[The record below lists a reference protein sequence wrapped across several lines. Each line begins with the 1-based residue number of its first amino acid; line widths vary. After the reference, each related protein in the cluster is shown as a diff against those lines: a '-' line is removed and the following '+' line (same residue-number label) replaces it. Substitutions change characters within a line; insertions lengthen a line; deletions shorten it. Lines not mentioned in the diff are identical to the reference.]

1 MIPFKDRMM
10 YFGGKM
16 IKGKNKNFDY
26 IGVIIKSYLVM
37 ITTMFLNRVYFLI
50 KNTDY
55 IKEQIP
61 INTYVK
67 AFGIGWI
74 YDNAIISYIMI
85 LFILLYFIY
94 VLFLFFEKN
103 RLGKIIW
110 VLVTGVLLVILYLI
124 NVLDVQ
130 YFKEFGFHLNSSV
143 SDYTSNTSE
152 IIGTFFTKEYSP
164 IMNISII
171 IVFVTSNLF
180 LINKFLNKIEKRFDL
195 ITLMKNTLV
204 SLLLITLF
212 VFGTRGSFTS
222 STLNWGKAYFSEHN
236 FTNQLTLNG
245 TFSFSK
251 SYYYKLK
258 KEKKGEIPKK
268 YKLEEAGKIV
278 SENIINPKTDK
289 KISAKNPI
297 LREVNTGKAEKKLN
311 VVLVLME
318 SWSQYGIKSIGGKK
332 ALTPNFDKLSKEG
345 VLFSDFYA
353 SGGRSNRGIASVN
366 ISYPSPLDESV
377 TKDTISSQEK
387 FLSIA
392 NILKERQ
399 YSTHFIYG
407 GDPHF
412 DNMDGFLRI
421 NGIDNIIGTEHFPR
435 KDRTIRWGVPDDK
448 LFDYGIEYMKKLKE
462 PFFVNF
468 FTLSNHPPYDS
479 APDFKMAGDK
489 NDPMYERDR
498 LYMYSDF
505 ALGQFIEK
513 VQKEKFA
520 KDSLFVFVADHGVN
534 LKEFVANDIKGFKI
548 PMLLWSPNKELLET
562 KVIDKVGSQVDIL
575 PTIMGVLGG
584 SYRSASWGQ
593 DLILENKIN
602 YAFISNGDAHGLVY
616 GDNYYYESKME
627 GERLVNKNNMSSV
640 NNESLKKQ
648 LKMLLDGNMDLM
660 YYQREQGIYG
670 TK

>member
-1 MIPFKDRMM
+1 MIKDR
-10 YFGGKM
+10 K
-16 IKGKNKNFDY
+16 KTFDY
-26 IGVIIKSYLVM
+26 IGVIFKTYIIM
-37 ITTMFLNRVYFLI
+37 IVTMFFNRLYFLV
-50 KNTDY
+50 KNRDY
-55 IKEQIP
+55 ITEQIP
-61 INTYVK
+61 VSVYVK

-74 YDNAIISYIMI
+74 YDNAIVSYIMI
-85 LFILLYFIY
+85 FFILLYFVY
-94 VLFLFFEKN
+94 TFFNFFEKN
-103 RLGKIIW
+103 KIGKFLWLLITGFLLF
-110 VLVTGVLLVILYLI
+110 VLYTV

-143 SDYTSNTSE
+143 SDYSSNTTE
-152 IIGTFFTKEYSP
+152 IVATFFTKEYSP
-164 IMNISII
+164 LTNVSLII
-171 IVFVTSNLF
+171 IFLMSNIF
-180 LINKFLNKIEKRFDL
+180 LIGKILNKIEKKFDL
-195 ITLMKNTLV
+195 RVVIKNLVV
-204 SLLLITLF
+204 SLLMITLF
-212 VFGTRGSFTS
+212 VFGTRGSFKS
-222 STLNWGKAYFSEHN
+222 STLNWGKAYFSEYN
-236 FTNQLTLNG
+236 FANQLTLNG

-258 KEKKGEIPKK
+258 KEKKGEIPKRFT
-268 YKLEEAGKIV
+268 LEEASKIV
-278 SENIINPKTDK
+278 AENIINPETDK
-289 KISAKNPI
+289 KIAAKNPL
-297 LREVNTGKAEKKLN
+297 LREVNTGKTEKKLN
-311 VVLVLME
+311 IVLVLME

-345 VLFSDFYA
+345 ILFSDFYA
-353 SGGRSNRGIASVN
+353 AGGRSNRGIASVN

-392 NILKERQ
+392 NVLKERN
-399 YSTHFIYG
+399 YSTHFVYG

-421 NGIDNIIGTEHFPR
+421 NGIDNIVGVEHFPR
-435 KDRTIRWGVPDDK
+435 KDKIIKWGVPDDK
-448 LFDYGIEYMKKLKE
+448 LFDYGIEYMKNLKE

-479 APDFKMAGDK
+479 APDFKMDGDK

-513 VQKEKFA
+513 VQKEKYA
-520 KDSLFVFVADHGVN
+520 KDTLFVFVADHGVN
-534 LKEFVANDIKGFKI
+534 LTEFVTNDLRGFKI
-548 PMLLWSPNKELLET
+548 PLLLWSPNKELLQP
-562 KVIDKVGSQVDIL
+562 KVVAKAGSQVDIL
-575 PTIMGVLGG
+575 PTVMGVLGG
-584 SYRSASWGQ
+584 MYKSASWGQ
-593 DLILENKIN
+593 DLNLENKFN

-627 GERLVNKNNMSSV
+627 GERLVNKNNMSPIK
-640 NNESLKKQ
+640 NEDLKKQ
-648 LKMLLDGNMDLM
+648 LKRVLDGNMDLM